1 MTEIRRQKMKILYR
15 QMSRVGEISH
25 GTGLEKCGIHNCY
38 FKRIRQE
45 DVDKSNT
52 KKRHSHTGFEFHL
65 IVKGCQTYE
74 SEDGVFCVNAGE
86 FIMMPPG
93 KAHKFLSAE
102 YPVEKYAVT
111 FSYASAFELKEACVK
126 GEIPRRVT
134 ENIAAVEDE
143 LAKYLPFSEM
153 LIENCVL
160 EIALCLIRECSA
172 DGFAEQRRGRIDVSA
187 YDERVELARQFIDDN
202 IEEPLQ
208 IGEVASYCYLSEKQL
223 TRLFEA
229 NMGMTVAAYIR
240 REKIRHIERL
250 LADKSLTLLEISETM
265 GFPNESGF
273 NAFFKKYNGM
283 PPGEYRKMITNGRE

>member
-1 MTEIRRQKMKILYR
+1 MKILYR
-15 QMSRVGEISH
+15 QTPRKGENCS
-25 GTGLEKCGIHNCY
+25 GFGALEAFGIGNCY
-38 FKRIRQE
+38 FKHILQE
-45 DVDKSNT
+45 SVDKSNT

-65 IVKGCQTYE
+65 MIRGSQTYE
-74 SEDGVFCVNAGE
+74 SAEGVFCVGAGE

-111 FSYASAFELKEACVK
+111 FSYAPAFEVK
-126 GEIPRRVT
+126 DICIKGKIPRRVI
-134 ENIAAVEDE
+134 EAIGAVEEE
-143 LAKYLPFSEM
+143 LARYLPFSET

-160 EIALCLIRECSA
+160 EIALCLLRECLGEGGA
-172 DGFAEQRRGRIDVSA
+172 EKRRAYVDGSV

-202 IEEPLQ
+202 IEGPLQ

-223 TRLFEA
+223 TRLFEID
-229 NMGMTVAAYIR
+229 MGMTVAAYIR
-240 REKIRHIERL
+240 QEKVRHIERL
-250 LADKSLTLLEISETM
+250 LADPSLTLLEISETM

-283 PPGEYRKMITNGRE
+283 PPGEYRKMITNGRA